1 MRKINVTVL
10 LAVMTLL
17 ALVIPPA
24 IAGHGWGGKGKDTTK
39 NEITVSWNDCP
50 KGLVNDPYPG
60 ECKDYIDTD
69 GDGICDHSEPPPW
82 ERNSAV
88 SSNNPKSA
96 VERYY
101 IPQLLLI
108 SLLVVALGEISER
121 KIGKR
126 FARYWWNILLLIFAS
141 TSAIIGFL
149 LIFVDIQTIK
159 DFDLIF
165 WHVEF
170 SIVASVLCLYHIVK
184 RYRYFF
190 RIPR

>member
-1 MRKINVTVL
+1 M
-10 LAVMTLL
+10 
-17 ALVIPPA
+17 
-24 IAGHGWGGKGKDTTK
+24 
-39 NEITVSWNDCP
+39 
-50 KGLVNDPYPG
+50 NDPYPG
-60 ECKDYIDTD
+60 ECKNYIDTD

-82 ERNSAV
+82 ERYSAV
-88 SSNNPKSA
+88 NSNNPKSA
-96 VERYY
+96 VEKRYY

-108 SLLVVALGEISER
+108 SLLIVALGEISER

-141 TSAIIGFL
+141 ISAIVGFL
-149 LIFVDIQTIK
+149 LIFADIQTIK
-159 DFDLIF
+159 DFNLIF

-184 RYRYFF
+184 RYRHFL